1 MALERLLG
9 DSSSKRPTEIN
20 SIDVYGRVEGFF
32 RDFFAILSGS
42 VEQAEAVDV
51 EKLGWIKWNWIIK
64 VFYSPT
70 ELKLTFGFISRI
82 IFGKIG
88 NVGILWDCSELY
100 RIG

>member
-20 SIDVYGRVEGFF
+20 LIDVYGRVEGFF

-51 EKLGWIKWNWIIK
+51 EKLG
-64 VFYSPT
+64 
-70 ELKLTFGFISRI
+70 
-82 IFGKIG
+82 
-88 NVGILWDCSELY
+88 
-100 RIG
+100 